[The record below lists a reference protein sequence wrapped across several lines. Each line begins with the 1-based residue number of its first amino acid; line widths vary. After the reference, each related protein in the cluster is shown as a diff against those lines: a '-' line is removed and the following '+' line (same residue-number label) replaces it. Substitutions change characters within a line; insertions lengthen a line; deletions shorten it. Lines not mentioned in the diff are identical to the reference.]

1 MVGVDAHTRRWWAWL
16 SSALAITTTV
26 AYIALISAEGD
37 DSFWEVFPW
46 VILMLVGT
54 GAALTSALVRDRA
67 VGRAFAIGGAVVLGL
82 IGLVAIL
89 SIGVGFVLAAVAA
102 GVAAV
107 TTTPTGS
114 CWSTGTADACSRT
127 RRRPA

>member
-1 MVGVDAHTRRWWAWL
+1 MVGVDAPTRRWWAWL
-16 SSALAITTTV
+16 SSGLAVITTV
-26 AYIALISAEGD
+26 AYVAVIAAEGD

-54 GAALTSALVRDRA
+54 GAALTSALVRDRE
-67 VGRAFAIGGAVVLGL
+67 VSRAFAIGGAVVLGV

-102 GVAAV
+102 GLAA
-107 TTTPTGS
+107 
-114 CWSTGTADACSRT
+114 ADT
-127 RRRPA
+127 RR

>member
-1 MVGVDAHTRRWWAWL
+1 M

-26 AYIALISAEGD
+26 AYVALISAEGD
-37 DSFWEVFPW
+37 DSFWEIFPW

-67 VGRAFAIGGAVVLGL
+67 VSRAFAIGGAVVLGV

-89 SIGVGFVLAAVAA
+89 SIGVGFILAAVAA
-102 GVAAV
+102 GVAA
-107 TTTPTGS
+107 T
-114 CWSTGTADACSRT
+114 DT
-127 RRRPA
+127 RR